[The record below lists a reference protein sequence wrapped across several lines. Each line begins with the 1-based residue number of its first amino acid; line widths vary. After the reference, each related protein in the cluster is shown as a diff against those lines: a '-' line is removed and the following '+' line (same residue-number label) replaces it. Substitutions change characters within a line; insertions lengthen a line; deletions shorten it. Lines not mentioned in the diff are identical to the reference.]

1 MSDHLLVLSTSSVT
15 EYLRC
20 HHRYFLGHVYRMRG
34 AQSVPAAIGQAV
46 HAGVEALHKGGIPMS
61 PDSALRKAFDEE
73 WDNVPFPWEEDPS
86 VALADARKMLE
97 VYKKEV
103 LPRFHP
109 TLVEAPFAV
118 KVEGIIISGT
128 IDAADVDVHDTK
140 TTAGKTINGR
150 KPRFDPAN
158 YDMQLALYR
167 LGYKGLT
174 GTWPRRTVLD
184 VLTRRGTYREVER
197 EVSVRDALDVVGVVR
212 DGIAR
217 GDFEPTG
224 AMSGACN
231 WCAYAIRCAYAKTE

>member
-34 AQSVPAAIGQAV
+34 TQSVPAAIGQAV
-46 HAGVEALHKGGIPMS
+46 HAGVEAMHKGQP
-61 PDSALRKAFDEE
+61 PENALQRAWDEE
-73 WDNVPFPWEEDPS
+73 SANVPPEELAADHE
-86 VALADARKMLE
+86 ALADARKILE
-97 VYKKEV
+97 VYRREV

-128 IDAADVDVHDTK
+128 IDAADDDVHDTK

-150 KPRFDPAN
+150 KPRFDAAN
-158 YDMQLALYR
+158 YDLQLALYK

-174 GTWPRRTVLD
+174 GTWPKRTVLD
-184 VLTRRGTYREVER
+184 VLTRRGTYREIER
-197 EVSVRDALDVVGVVR
+197 EPSVRDALDVVGVVR
-212 DGIAR
+212 DGLAR

-224 AMSGACN
+224 ALNGACN

>member
-1 MSDHLLVLSTSSVT
+1 MTDHLLVLSTSSVT

-46 HAGVEALHKGGIPMS
+46 HAGVEAMHKGQP
-61 PDSALRKAFDEE
+61 PENALQRAWDEE
-73 WDNVPFPWEEDPS
+73 SANVPPEELAADHE
-86 VALADARKMLE
+86 ALADARKILE
-97 VYKKEV
+97 VYRREV

-128 IDAADVDVHDTK
+128 IDAADDDVHDTK

-150 KPRFDPAN
+150 KPRFDAAN
-158 YDMQLALYR
+158 YDLQLALYK

-174 GTWPRRTVLD
+174 GTWPKRTVLD
-184 VLTRRGTYREVER
+184 VLTRRGTYREIER
-197 EVSVRDALDVVGVVR
+197 EPSVRDALDVVGVVR
-212 DGIAR
+212 DGLAR

-224 AMSGACN
+224 ALNGACN

>member
-46 HAGVEALHKGGIPMS
+46 HAGVEAMFRAGPVTAQK
-61 PDSALRKAFDEE
+61 ALQRAWDEE
-73 WDNVPFPWEEDPS
+73 SSNVPPEELAADPE
-86 VALADARKMLE
+86 ALADARKILAVYQRE
-97 VYKKEV
+97 VA
-103 LPRFHP
+103 PRFHP

-128 IDAADVDVHDTK
+128 IDAADEDVHDTK

-150 KPRFDPAN
+150 KPRFDAAN
-158 YDMQLALYR
+158 YDLQLALYR

-174 GTWPRRTVLD
+174 GSWPRRTVLD
-184 VLTRRGTYREVER
+184 VLTRRGTYREIER
-197 EVSVRDALDVVGVVR
+197 EPSVRDALDVVGVVR
-212 DGIAR
+212 DGLAR
-217 GDFEPTG
+217 GDFDPTG
-224 AMSGACN
+224 ALSGACN
-231 WCAYAIRCAYAKTE
+231 WCPFAARCGHAVLS

>member
-1 MSDHLLVLSTSSVT
+1 MTDHLLVLSTSSVT

-34 AQSVPAAIGQAV
+34 TQSVPAAIGQAV
-46 HAGVEALHKGGIPMS
+46 HAGVEAMHKGQP
-61 PDSALRKAFDEE
+61 PENALQRAWDEE
-73 WDNVPFPWEEDPS
+73 SANVPPEELAADHE
-86 VALADARKMLE
+86 ALADARKILE
-97 VYKKEV
+97 VYRREV

-128 IDAADVDVHDTK
+128 IDAADDDVHDTK

-150 KPRFDPAN
+150 KPRFDAAN
-158 YDMQLALYR
+158 YDLQLALYK

-174 GTWPRRTVLD
+174 GTWPKRTVLD
-184 VLTRRGTYREVER
+184 VLTRRGTYREIER
-197 EVSVRDALDVVGVVR
+197 EPSVRDALDVVGVVR
-212 DGIAR
+212 DGLAR

-224 AMSGACN
+224 ALSGS
-231 WCAYAIRCAYAKTE
+231 CAYCPFAARCGHAVLS